1 MKYDITINRPYE
13 PVSCYTQRQADE
25 VAEELRKVGIRV
37 LTLQNAWRR
46 KYACSFHSLKES
58 NELYFEPKAM
68 DVFCFLCELK
78 DVNFQTIFGSGFQ
91 CIKYAAVSELNTNY
105 RYKILIIK
113 VLSTRAVCS
122 TYPLRAAQ
130 RLGHRRLCHYL
141 TTFRIDILHMYLLRN
156 ALTLRNLGR

>member
-1 MKYDITINRPYE
+1 MKYDIIINRPYE

-113 VLSTRAVCS
+113 MFIYAS
-122 TYPLRAAQ
+122 
-130 RLGHRRLCHYL
+130 
-141 TTFRIDILHMYLLRN
+141 YLLYLSFTSRTETW
-156 ALTLRNLGR
+156 ASEAMSLSDDFPH